1 MARVR
6 VSDDVWADFRAAAGV
21 TPLNLRLGELVTRD
35 VDRYRSRR
43 LREGTLDDDQL
54 VDALERAQELHADL
68 VALVHRLERRLERS
82 ARRRPGDREEG
93 G

>member
-1 MARVR
+1 MARVW
-6 VSDDVWADFRAAAGV
+6 VSDAVWADFRAAAGV

-35 VDRYRSRR
+35 VERYRSRR

-54 VDALERAQELHADL
+54 VAALERAQELHGDL

-82 ARRRPGDREEG
+82 APRPPGDCEEG